1 MGMGMPMNMTT
12 SMPMGMTSSIPMPTS
27 IPMNISSSIPTTAA
41 GSATAAAGSA
51 TAAALF
57 AGIATGSAGI
67 SGLLLL
73 GNALINAG
81 GEIQILSFPIQ
92 APLQIQN
99 EAIGLSINKNEL
111 NLNNGGYLELND
123 TYTSLIEW
131 DRPSY
136 AETLLK
142 ISLEGVSGIGVKD
155 VLNSHTVRR
164 QGIL

>member
-1 MGMGMPMNMTT
+1 MPMGMTTGMTT

-27 IPMNISSSIPTTAA
+27 IPMNISSSIPTT
-41 GSATAAAGSA
+41 AAGSA